1 MIEDSISFEG
11 CVLYSSNSDA
21 VKKFYET
28 LGLSF
33 VQEQHGR
40 GPVHYAAQLKHNAVL
55 EIYPS
60 EFGGVVLADSAECS
74 TKIMLVVKGLDAIV
88 AALKSS
94 GAVMKKTKTRT
105 TVYDPEGRAVMLREK
120 KR

>member
-1 MIEDSISFEG
+1 MIENVVSFEG
-11 CVLYSSNSDA
+11 CVLYSNNSDA

-33 VQEQHGR
+33 VQEQHGN
-40 GPVHYAAQLKHNAVL
+40 GPVHYAAQLKHNTVL

-60 EFGGVVLADSAECS
+60 EFGGVVLADSAEYS
-74 TKIMLVVKGLDAIV
+74 TKIMLVVTSLDAIV

-94 GAVMKKTKTRT
+94 GAVVKKSKKYA
-105 TVYDPEGRAVMLREK
+105 TVYDPDGRAVMLRNK
-120 KR
+120 KK